1 MPSRTTVQRSSSAA
15 ASIVLTF
22 LALTACSPT
31 AATGATGA
39 SPTATAAPIT
49 QPATPQATVGTP
61 AATPGGGAST
71 PAASTPASG
80 GALTVAFSGLG
91 AHPVLTPGGAA
102 LDFEVTVHNGSGTG
116 YTDIQPLISM
126 GHCSCGGG
134 GAAMMPQGTLKLWN
148 TASGS
153 WQTIPYDAEG
163 TGMDFSFVDQISGVA
178 LAAGADETF
187 RYQVALSKPA
197 HPVSNGSGTIDVTV
211 QQLPAHTALIPTAS
225 TPVQVQVTR

>member
-1 MPSRTTVQRSSSAA
+1 M
-15 ASIVLTF
+15 
-22 LALTACSPT
+22 
-31 AATGATGA
+31 
-39 SPTATAAPIT
+39 
-49 QPATPQATVGTP
+49 
-61 AATPGGGAST
+61 
-71 PAASTPASG
+71 
-80 GALTVAFSGLG
+80 
-91 AHPVLTPGGAA
+91 LTPGGAA

-225 TPVQVQVTR
+225 TPSRSRSPGSHRTPVPLTRSHWVGGTARETPAGPAREGNGRAAPAAPQSVRDHGLRSVNCLS